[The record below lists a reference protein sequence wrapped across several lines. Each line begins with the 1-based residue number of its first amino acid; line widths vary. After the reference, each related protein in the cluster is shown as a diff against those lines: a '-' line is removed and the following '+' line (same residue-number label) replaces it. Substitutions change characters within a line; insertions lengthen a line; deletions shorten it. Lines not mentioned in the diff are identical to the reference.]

1 MKRNIFEEEHRI
13 FRDSFSE
20 FVKREIVPFHD
31 QWEEQGMVP
40 RALWREAGKNG
51 FLSMSVPEEYG
62 GAGVDDFRYN
72 TIVNEELARA
82 GASGPGFAL
91 QTDIVTPY
99 LLRYANE
106 EQKRRWLPGLVSGET
121 ITAIA
126 MTEPNTGSDL
136 AAIQTTAVR
145 RGDCFV
151 IDGAK
156 TFITNGILNDLVI
169 VVARTS
175 REAKPHDALSLLVVE
190 RGMPGYER
198 GRKLQK
204 IGMHA
209 QDTAELFFNGVEV
222 SCANLL
228 GEEGKGFRYLVQQL
242 PQERLSVAVS
252 ALAGAEA
259 ALAWTLQYCKER
271 KAFGKPIGTF
281 QNSRF
286 KLAEMKTRIE
296 VTRVFLDRCVM
307 EHNQGAL
314 TTEEASM
321 AKWWTTDLQKSVV
334 DECVQLHGG
343 YGYMR
348 EYPIAKAYCD
358 VRAAP
363 IYAGTNEIM
372 KEIIGRG
379 MGL

>member
-13 FRDSFSE
+13 FRDSFRA
-20 FVKREIVPFHD
+20 FVKSEIVPFHD
-31 QWEEQGMVP
+31 RWEEKGMVP
-40 RALWREAGKNG
+40 RELWREAGKNG
-51 FLSMSVPEEYG
+51 FLCMAVPEEYG
-62 GAGVDDFRYN
+62 GAGVDDYRYN
-72 TIVNEELARA
+72 MIVNEELARA

-91 QTDIVTPY
+91 QSDIVAPY
-99 LLRYANE
+99 LLRYGNE
-106 EQKRRWLPGLVSGET
+106 EQKLRWLPRLVSGET
-121 ITAIA
+121 ISAIA

-145 RGDCFV
+145 QGECFV
-151 IDGAK
+151 VNGAK

-175 REAKPHDALSLLVVE
+175 REAKPHDSLSLLVVE
-190 RGMPGYER
+190 RGMTGYER
-198 GRKLQK
+198 GRKLEK
-204 IGMHA
+204 IGMRA
-209 QDTAELFFNGVEV
+209 QDTAELFFNGVHV
-222 SCANLL
+222 PGGNLL
-228 GEEGKGFRYLVQQL
+228 GEKGKGFRYLVEQL
-242 PQERLSVAVS
+242 PQERLSVAV
-252 ALAGAEA
+252 AAQAGAEA
-259 ALAWTLQYCKER
+259 ALEWTLAYCRER
-271 KAFGKPIGTF
+271 KAFGKPIGSF

-286 KLAEMKTRIE
+286 KLAEMKTKLE

-334 DECVQLHGG
+334 DECLQLHGG

-348 EYPIAKAYCD
+348 EYPIARAYCD
-358 VRAAP
+358 MRAAP

-372 KEIIGRG
+372 KEIIGKG